1 SPTSSVMSTV
11 ACWLTPTVTPD
22 RTNFLNPAS
31 VVSILYLPGMRNGTA
46 YAPSFSDSASDATS
60 VASLVTTTVTG
71 GIAALWGS
79 VTRPRMVPRNSCAFA
94 AEASS
99 TPTVTSNAI
108 RVAPLIGTETIRYR
122 RAISKN
128 LIQPMRTSVNLGR
141 DELRD
146 SRGDARG

>member
-1 SPTSSVMSTV
+1 
-11 ACWLTPTVTPD
+11 
-22 RTNFLNPAS
+22 
-31 VVSILYLPGMRNGTA
+31 
-46 YAPSFSDSASDATS
+46 
-60 VASLVTTTVTG
+60 
-71 GIAALWGS
+71 
-79 VTRPRMVPRNSCAFA
+79 MVPRNSCAFA

-146 SRGDARG
+146 SRGDARGRRRNQSSSLALPQVDRCGAALGVVREDLRLIPDP